1 MHWMIGLYAIVAGVI
16 YIALAF
22 RLRKHAST

>member
-1 MHWMIGLYAIVAGVI
+1 MIGLYAIVAGVI